1 MTDCHVAALLAMT
14 EKEVIAV
21 ATARKRDYLWFI
33 TAPGHVQVPVVA
45 PDWEQAPVEAARFWG
60 VPWAKIFCQCELVRK
75 SEVLRNVC
83 IRCKR
88 HFNGEGVE
96 CEPCQKLRAIEEKE
110 AQAAARR
117 YWKKHYLREKSQ

>member
-1 MTDCHVAALLAMT
+1 M
-14 EKEVIAV
+14 

-45 PDWEQAPVEAARFWG
+45 PD
-60 VPWAKIFCQCELVRK
+60 CELVRK

>member
-1 MTDCHVAALLAMT
+1 MVHHGAGPCAGAGGRTGLGA
-14 EKEVIAV
+14 
-21 ATARKRDYLWFI
+21 
-33 TAPGHVQVPVVA
+33 GHGGGG
-45 PDWEQAPVEAARFWG
+45 RFWG

>member
-1 MTDCHVAALLAMT
+1 MARSEKSICWVVHHPEIGTAFVAA
-14 EKEVIAV
+14 E
-21 ATARKRDYLWFI
+21 
-33 TAPGHVQVPVVA
+33 
-45 PDWEQAPVEAARFWG
+45 DWERATVEAARFWG

>member
-1 MTDCHVAALLAMT
+1 M
-14 EKEVIAV
+14 

-33 TAPGHVQVPVVA
+33 TAPGHVQVPGGRTGLGA
-45 PDWEQAPVEAARFWG
+45 GHGGGGPVLGRAVGEDLL
-60 VPWAKIFCQCELVRK
+60 QCELVRK